1 MFFMKAENIKENSGF
16 LLNMEACY
24 LALEKQRRVA
34 ISSHQVKHC
43 LFELY

>member
-24 LALEKQRRVA
+24 LALEKEWHVA
-34 ISSHQVKHC
+34 ISNHQVKRW
-43 LFELY
+43 LFE